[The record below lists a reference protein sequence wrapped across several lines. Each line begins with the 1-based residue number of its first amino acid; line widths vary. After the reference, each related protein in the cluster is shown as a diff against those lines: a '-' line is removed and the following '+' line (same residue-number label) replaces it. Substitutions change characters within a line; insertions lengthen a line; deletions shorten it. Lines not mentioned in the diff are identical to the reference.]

1 METHVKIIAV
11 LHIILGGMGIF
22 AAAVVFVL
30 MGGWQAFASSQS
42 NEVPIISGA
51 FGFIFLVLILLWVP
65 GIVGGIGLLR
75 LASWA
80 RVFMIVMSALD
91 LLGFPF
97 GTALG
102 VYGLWA
108 LTRAQTKAL
117 FTADRAG
124 ESPAPP
130 LPT

>member
-22 AAAVVFVL
+22 AAIVVFVL
-30 MGGWQAFASSQS
+30 MGGWAAFESNQS
-42 NEVPIISGA
+42 NVVPIISGA

-75 LASWA
+75 LASWS

-102 VYGLWA
+102 VYGLWT
-108 LTRAQTKAL
+108 LTKPETKAL
-117 FTADRAG
+117 FAATRAG
-124 ESPAPP
+124 EPPAPP
-130 LPT
+130 MTI